1 MNKNLKIKEAL
12 KATRL
17 KRAGQKCHVFKFKI
31 NQSRL
36 SEKQREELKM
46 MFIEGKWLYNDIVS
60 KLQDPNFSLKEYN
73 PLVKEVRHYDKDKNE
88 IVS

>member
-1 MNKNLKIKEAL
+1 
-12 KATRL
+12 
-17 KRAGQKCHVFKFKI
+17 
-31 NQSRL
+31 
-36 SEKQREELKM
+36 M